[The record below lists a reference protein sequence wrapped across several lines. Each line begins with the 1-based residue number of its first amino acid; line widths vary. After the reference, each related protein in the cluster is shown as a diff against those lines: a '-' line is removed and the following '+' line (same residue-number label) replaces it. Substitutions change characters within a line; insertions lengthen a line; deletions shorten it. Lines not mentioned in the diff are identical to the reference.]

1 VRANGGF
8 LVRNVELAHAG
19 MPPSVLSGLLFP
31 GAEGLREQPSN
42 GLFMSQCLYLW
53 RPRMDDLLL
62 IAAALAWTST
72 MVIVGWV
79 ANRLPNLMRTP
90 TDRPWYGP
98 DAGW

>member
-1 VRANGGF
+1 
-8 LVRNVELAHAG
+8 
-19 MPPSVLSGLLFP
+19 
-31 GAEGLREQPSN
+31 
-42 GLFMSQCLYLW
+42 
-53 RPRMDDLLL
+53 MDDLLL
-62 IAAALAWTST
+62 IAAALAWIST